1 MVFLIDE
8 HFGNIIEY
16 INMLRSKTE
25 KNKNQIKVLISPK
38 IYPLESVYGAAY
50 VFLDRAY
57 IRLDGDPQKKII
69 IQIKSKKKIN
79 KKGLENLADAFLN
92 ELLNYGLRYQISK
105 KNKKIREYIVGTA
118 LLSAPGESVEEKG
131 KEKEEEDWRK
141 DTLGIAIPWEEK
153 YGKK

>member
-118 LLSAPGESVEEKG
+118 LLSALGESVEEKG
-131 KEKEEEDWRK
+131 KEKEKEDWQK

>member
-131 KEKEEEDWRK
+131 KEKEKEDWQK